1 MSSTEDLDLVYQCLR
16 DGADHYILKPLKE
29 EHLKNFTQNVYRKK
43 HEAEVIHQLKSE
55 QHKSTEL
62 EEKTVKLET
71 EVAELK
77 VVRICVQ
84 ISHFNYRQLIKLWRL
99 QYELYQRRWRH

>member
-43 HEAEVIHQLKSE
+43 HEAEVLHQLKSE
-55 QHKSTEL
+55 KHKSTEL
-62 EEKTVKLET
+62 EEKTAKLES
-71 EVAELK
+71 EVVELK
-77 VVRICVQ
+77 QVP
-84 ISHFNYRQLIKLWRL
+84 LIIWR
-99 QYELYQRRWRH
+99 RHADIR